1 MYIFIKQIYQK
12 NLALDNL
19 NLPTFPIVDFF
30 QNGDLLLSGLVA
42 NQVVTGRGNI
52 STPLQFIQ
60 DPCFGDDGFN
70 KVYLVRSFYKTI
82 RCNEKNLLFTGIK
95 HFIDQLRGIDKVLT
109 SFAPP
114 NFTKYFYPVSFYL
127 SKEFHNISI

>member
-1 MYIFIKQIYQK
+1 MYVLYVYTANITTTRI
-12 NLALDNL
+12 LALDNL
-19 NLPTFPIVDFF
+19 NLPSFPIVDFF

-70 KVYLVRSFYKTI
+70 EVFLV
-82 RCNEKNLLFTGIK
+82 
-95 HFIDQLRGIDKVLT
+95 
-109 SFAPP
+109 
-114 NFTKYFYPVSFYL
+114 
-127 SKEFHNISI
+127 

>member
-1 MYIFIKQIYQK
+1 MAAPNMNGRLHLTGLHPNSPVSFDKIYIFIKQIYQK

-70 KVYLVRSFYKTI
+70 EVFLV
-82 RCNEKNLLFTGIK
+82 
-95 HFIDQLRGIDKVLT
+95 
-109 SFAPP
+109 
-114 NFTKYFYPVSFYL
+114 
-127 SKEFHNISI
+127 